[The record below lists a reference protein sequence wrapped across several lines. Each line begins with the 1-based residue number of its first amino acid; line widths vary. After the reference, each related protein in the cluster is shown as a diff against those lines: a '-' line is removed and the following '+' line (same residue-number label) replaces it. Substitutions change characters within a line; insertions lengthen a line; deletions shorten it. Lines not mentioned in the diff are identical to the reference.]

1 MEPSRHHR
9 YKELNEGKD
18 QILMGRQKL
27 NLKFMIGA
35 VIGVIIFLTG
45 NNTVGTIVILASMV
59 FKIAECGFRFFG

>member
-1 MEPSRHHR
+1 MEPSRLPR
-9 YKELNEGKD
+9 YKELNEGKK
-18 QILMGRQKL
+18 QINMVRQIQ
-27 NLKFMIGA
+27 NMIFMIDA